1 MRQASTF
8 RASVARQLT
17 MRCARHNEIHG
28 GSAMLNHKGPASSHL
43 AALPSRWPQGLG
55 IAEPFSAD
63 GSEAS
68 RRRVCIIDFMVHG
81 IRTALVWL
89 MLLAL
94 PLHGYAGSAM
104 LRCAEMPMP
113 ASQSS
118 DQASVGMGLDQDGGS
133 VLHAGM
139 HAMPDSG
146 TMPTSAHTSR
156 SSTGHCTTSAA
167 CDIVAA
173 PFPQVPAVGGSTASA
188 ALPLPLPSTGFG
200 FFTGAPDRPPRLF
213 A

>member
-1 MRQASTF
+1 
-8 RASVARQLT
+8 
-17 MRCARHNEIHG
+17 
-28 GSAMLNHKGPASSHL
+28 MLNYKGPVSSHI
-43 AALPSRWPQGLG
+43 AVLPSRWPQGLG
-55 IAEPFSAD
+55 IAEPFSPG
-63 GSEAS
+63 GSAAS
-68 RRRVCIIDFMVHG
+68 KRRVCIIDCMVHG

-104 LRCAEMPMP
+104 LRCTEMPMP

-118 DQASVGMGLDQDGGS
+118 DQANARMGIVQDGGS

-156 SSTGHCTTSAA
+156 SSTGHCAAPAA

-173 PFPQVPAVGGSTASA
+173 PFPQVPVVAGPTTTAA
-188 ALPLPLPSTGFG
+188 PLLPLPSPGFG
-200 FFTGAPDRPPRLF
+200 FVTGAPDRPPRLL